1 MAAWNDAIEEAR
13 TVLHN
18 IEALL
23 SHQTDLLNQVANIP
37 PHATPV
43 DHMLILGAPEL
54 RNFKLGENVTKLF
67 IAPYPGIYT
76 KLIHWAWMSAEKS
89 TTALFVGPVG
99 KENLTLAQ
107 ALADASLQVI
117 DGNGTENISLAGNP
131 RELIIPPDNAIYGIM
146 SKPGEMSV
154 STARY
159 QLTV

>member
-13 TVLHN
+13 NVLHN
-18 IEALL
+18 IETQL
-23 SHQTDLLNQVANIP
+23 SHHTDLLNQLANKPPVAD
-37 PHATPV
+37 AV
-43 DHMLILGAPEL
+43 DHMKILGTPEL
-54 RNFKLGENVTKLF
+54 RNFKLGENVTKLLG
-67 IAPYPGIYT
+67 APYPGIYT

-89 TTALFVGPVG
+89 TTALFIGPIG

-107 ALADASLQVI
+107 ALADASLLII